1 LDNLNEEF
9 KKLNAE
15 RKEILDKINSLED
28 DEKLKRYFYL
38 TAHNKELI
46 SRQMNLYQIM
56 KVKEYASCDH
66 IWVHTLHEHDYIE
79 GRSYH
84 YSGCIK
90 CGLDQKVFEEAN
102 YHPEYLPYDKKI
114 MYDYM
119 KKTTYDSGIHSE
131 ISCDL
136 ELGQAVYKKLKE
148 CNPDLDDESLLK
160 FFEITI
166 ENIRDNIKTEEQ
178 KQMKRKEYSL
188 SPKFDKW
195 TSNDICK

>member
-1 LDNLNEEF
+1 MDNLNEEF
-9 KKLNAE
+9 KNLNTE
-15 RKEILDKINSLED
+15 RKNILDEINSLKE
-28 DEKLKRYFYL
+28 DEKIRRYFL
-38 TAHNKELI
+38 LNELNEKLI
-46 SRQMNLYQIM
+46 SKQMKLYQIM
-56 KVKEYASCDH
+56 KVKEYAECNH
-66 IWVHTLHEHDYIE
+66 IWVYTLHEHDYIE

-102 YHPEYLPYDKKI
+102 YHPEYLPCDKRI

-119 KKTTYDSGIHSE
+119 KKTSYDSGIHSK

-160 FFEITI
+160 FFELTI
-166 ENIRDNIKTEEQ
+166 NSIRDNVKTKEQ
-178 KQMKRKEYSL
+178 KIMKRKEYSL

-195 TSNDICK
+195 TSNDICR